1 MNDYART
8 TTVIPLVEKASP
20 IVGTTLKDRYVL
32 EQLLGEGGMG
42 RVFLATDTELPEPN
56 RLVAIKMLR
65 DSFVREHPQMIDV
78 LRREAAVARELAN
91 DNIVRVY
98 TFEREGPHHFI
109 VMEYIRGESLD
120 HFIKRHKGGA
130 GLAEAW
136 PTIRDCANALSYMHQ
151 HKHKI
156 VHMDFKPGNVF
167 CTEDGETKV
176 LDLGLARS
184 GNETRAVKGR
194 TLTLTAPRSEQPV
207 WLTPEYASCEMFLD
221 NHQPDPRDDIY
232 AFGCVVYELLTG
244 RHPFRSSNGS
254 AVWAPNAKKEGMTP
268 VRPKGLGRRQW
279 RALQKALAF
288 DRAERLPNMER
299 FLAEFDPKPVSPR
312 PWWLLTLAL
321 VMIAATAVAFLR
333 PMPSPNVS
341 ARPVLTPDEQFIDAV
356 VRSNPV
362 SGHKPAK
369 PGYEQGWQDQA
380 RIGLELGQEAL
391 DEGNYED
398 AEHFLDDGPT
408 SVRFSLERLVKTA
421 STEKVLRDGASM
433 LLSLSKLYAKPAEAL
448 RTSNSPEALRWTCG
462 GLDINRYE
470 KGLQSLYAALRQ
482 TVHGDV
488 PLECEAFE
496 QAQHDAASKTMN

>member
-1 MNDYART
+1 MNDQART

-65 DSFVREHPQMIDV
+65 DSFVREHPQMVDV

-130 GLAEAW
+130 AIAEAW

-184 GNETRAVKGR
+184 GNETLALKGR
-194 TLTLTAPRSEQPV
+194 TLSLTAPRSEQPV

-232 AFGCVVYELLTG
+232 AFGCVAYELLTG
-244 RHPFRSSNGS
+244 RHPFKSSNGS
-254 AVWAPNAKKEGMTP
+254 AVWAPNAKKEGMAP
-268 VRPKGLGRRQW
+268 ARPKGLGRRQW
-279 RALQKALAF
+279 RALQRALAF
-288 DRAERLPNMER
+288 DRADRLPNVELFM
-299 FLAEFDPKPVSPR
+299 AEFDPKPRRR
-312 PWWLLTLAL
+312 PWWILLAL
-321 VMIAATAVAFLR
+321 PLVVIATIVASNLR
-333 PMPSPNVS
+333 PVS
-341 ARPVLTPDEQFIDAV
+341 ADQQFIDEV

-362 SGHKPAK
+362 GGHKPAK
-369 PGYEQGWQDQA
+369 PDYEQGWQDQA
-380 RIGLELGQEAL
+380 KSGLELAQVAL
-391 DEGNYED
+391 DQKQYDD
-398 AEHFLDDGPT
+398 AEYYLDDGPT
-408 SVRFSLERLVKTA
+408 SVRFSLDRLVKNA
-421 STEKVLRDGASM
+421 STDTVLHDAARS
-433 LLSLSKLYAKPAEAL
+433 LLELSKLYAIPAMAL
-448 RTSNSPEALRWTCG
+448 RASNAPEALRWACS
-462 GLDINRYE
+462 GLGINPYDE
-470 KGLQSLYAALRQ
+470 GLRSLYSGIRS
-482 TVHGDV
+482 TVQGDM
-488 PLECEAFE
+488 PTECESFE
-496 QAQHDAASKTMN
+496 QTQRDTVSKP